1 MSNSCLTLLLELCSP
16 SKMVVAVTGI
26 LVIRLQ
32 GQVVCTNL
40 NNCSDCGVMDMLV
53 IMNNI
58 DKK

>member
-1 MSNSCLTLLLELCSP
+1 
-16 SKMVVAVTGI
+16 MVVSATGI
-26 LVIRLQ
+26 LVIHLQ

-53 IMNNI
+53 IMNNL